1 MIQVIPYI
9 LLGYLSGSLLWAKF
23 FGRLLA
29 KEDITAASPDG
40 NPGASNAFHYGGF
53 WCGCLTLCFDM
64 LKGFLPVILYRHSGA
79 DLPSLGLALVMAAP
93 VLGHAY
99 SAFHGFRG
107 GKGIAV
113 SFGCLLG
120 FAPDLRPAL
129 ILAVVFIVFS
139 LVIKISPHY
148 YRTLATYIVAVPVM
162 FQIIRVG
169 AVRAG
174 FLLIAGIV
182 ILKLLS
188 SKEEKEKL
196 EVKIGW
202 KS

>member
-1 MIQVIPYI
+1 MRIIFYT

-23 FGRLLA
+23 FGNLLA

-53 WCGCLTLCFDM
+53 WCGCLTLFFDI
-64 LKGFLPVILYRHSGA
+64 LKGFLPVLLYCRSMA
-79 DLPSLGLALVMAAP
+79 SLPSLGLAFVLAAP
-93 VLGHAY
+93 VIGHTH
-99 SAFHGFRG
+99 SVFQDFRG

-120 FAPDLRPAL
+120 LIPDLRPAL
-129 ILAVVFIVFS
+129 ILAVVFILFS
-139 LVIKISPHY
+139 VVIKITPHY
-148 YRTLATYIVAVPVM
+148 YRTLVTYMVAIPVM
-162 FQIIRVG
+162 FAVVRKVAVRVG
-169 AVRAG
+169 
-174 FLLIAGIV
+174 FFLIAGTV
-182 ILKLLS
+182 IMKLLGS
-188 SKEEKEKL
+188 EEEKEKL

>member
-1 MIQVIPYI
+1 MRLISYI

-23 FGRLLA
+23 FGSLLA

-40 NPGASNAFHYGGF
+40 NPGATNAFRYGGF

-64 LKGFLPVILYRHSGA
+64 LKGFLPVMLYCRNA
-79 DLPSLGLALVMAAP
+79 AALPSLGLAFAMVAP
-93 VLGHAY
+93 VVGHTH
-99 SAFHGFRG
+99 SVFHGFRG

-120 FAPDLRPAL
+120 LAPDLRPAL
-129 ILAVVFIVFS
+129 ILALVFVLFS
-139 LVIKISPHY
+139 VVIKITPHY
-148 YRTLATYIVAVPVM
+148 YRTLATYIVAIPVM
-162 FQIIRVG
+162 FAVIHEG
-169 AVRAG
+169 AVRVG
-174 FLLIAGIV
+174 FFLIAEAV
-182 ILKLLS
+182 ILKLMG